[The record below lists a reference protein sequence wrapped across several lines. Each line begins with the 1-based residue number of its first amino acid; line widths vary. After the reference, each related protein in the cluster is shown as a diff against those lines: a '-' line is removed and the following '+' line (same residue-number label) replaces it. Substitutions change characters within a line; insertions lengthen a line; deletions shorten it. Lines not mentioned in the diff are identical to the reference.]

1 MKKSQLSAAIKLA
14 KVIDT
19 LYDLYDASYVIYDRY
34 EEDHGGPLQRDKIEN
49 LIQQTYSA
57 IMTIARIPHWVV
69 KGHKETEFYVSEYDL
84 DKFFETEPD
93 SAKTIAF
100 LKKMYENQDVREHY
114 ENGDYKD
121 FKMKNG
127 EYDD

>member
-49 LIQQTYSA
+49 LIQQTYNYS
-57 IMTIARIPHWVV
+57 IP
-69 KGHKETEFYVSEYDL
+69 
-84 DKFFETEPD
+84 
-93 SAKTIAF
+93 
-100 LKKMYENQDVREHY
+100 
-114 ENGDYKD
+114 
-121 FKMKNG
+121 
-127 EYDD
+127 

>member
-19 LYDLYDASYVIYDRY
+19 LYDLYDSSYVIYDRY

-57 IMTIARIPHWVV
+57 IKTIVRIPHWVV
-69 KGHKETEFYVSEYDL
+69 KGHIQTEYYVSEYEV
-84 DKFFETEPD
+84 DKFFETEPN

-100 LKKMYENQDVREHY
+100 LKKLYENLHVREHY
-114 ENGDYKD
+114 ENGEYKD
-121 FKMKNG
+121 LR
-127 EYDD
+127 